1 MVPILPKAVA
11 HRGVFGVRHGMMGRV
26 SGHSHLRVDLGAI
39 AHNLRCVRSRVGE
52 RAILAAVKANAYGH
66 GAVAV
71 ARHIEDHQLA
81 DGLGVALVSEAAE
94 LRAAGITLPL
104 VKFTPTLTE
113 ELPDALAA
121 DLSLTVVDATSI
133 REAAHAAEAA
143 EKPVQVHLK
152 LDTGMRRVGAP
163 AAHAVELAQQI
174 RDAPWLE
181 LTGLMTHLPV
191 SDVPEGAEF
200 TGQQLESFERAG
212 DEVRAA
218 VGEVPLV
225 SAANSGAVLIHPLG
239 STTMVRPGIMVYGC
253 YPDPATPRTVDLVP
267 AATWTS
273 RVLFVK
279 QVATGETVGYGR
291 TWTAPRETWIATV
304 GIGYGDGYSRL
315 LSNRGSML
323 IDGVRH
329 PIVGRVCMDQTMID
343 LGRGTPRVQVGD
355 EVVLVGRSG
364 DEEITVADL
373 AELMG
378 TITYEVTSLIA
389 PRVRR
394 TYQDS
399 GGSPSVLGG

>member
-1 MVPILPKAVA
+1 
-11 HRGVFGVRHGMMGRV
+11 MMGRV

-39 AHNLRCVRSRVGE
+39 AHNLRCVRSRSGD
-52 RAILAAVKANAYGH
+52 RAVLAAVKANAYGH

-71 ARHIEDHQLA
+71 AGYIQDRQLA
-81 DGLGVALVSEAAE
+81 DGLGVALVGEAAE
-94 LRAAGITLPL
+94 LRAAGITLPI
-104 VKFTPTLTE
+104 VKFTPTLAE

-121 DLSLTVVDATSI
+121 DLSLTVGDAASI
-133 REAAHAAEAA
+133 REVAEAAEAA
-143 EKPVQVHLK
+143 GQLVRVHLK

-163 AAHAVELAQQI
+163 AAHAVDLAHQI
-174 RDAPWLE
+174 HEATWLD

-191 SDVPEGAEF
+191 SDVPDGTEF
-200 TGQQLESFERAG
+200 TRQQLELFERTG
-212 DEVRAA
+212 DEIRAA
-218 VGEVPLV
+218 LGVVPQI
-225 SAANSGAVLIHPLG
+225 SAANSGAVLMHPLG

-279 QVATGETVGYGR
+279 QVAAGETVGYGR

-323 IDGVRH
+323 IDGLRY
-329 PIVGRVCMDQTMID
+329 PIAGRVCMDQTMID
-343 LGRGTPRVQVGD
+343 LGPEPPRVRVGD

-394 TYQDS
+394 HY
-399 GGSPSVLGG
+399 VEELGQ